1 MRVVGLLGIF
11 NCLSTTRWVFL
22 LLIFGVVTLEF
33 LCIPVDNMLIAEFS
47 LWSLSIIRARKEK
60 P

>member
-1 MRVVGLLGIF
+1 MLVVGLLGIL

-33 LCIPVDNMLIAEFS
+33 VCIPVDNVN
-47 LWSLSIIRARKEK
+47 
-60 P
+60 